1 MHLLRHAVRTDAGVK
16 GDARLQ
22 RVKCMRKRIGGM
34 FATHDEPWKI
44 RGGRSWRL
52 ATIFAISHVTKVF
65 KE

>member
-1 MHLLRHAVRTDAGVK
+1 MHPLRHAVRTDAGVK
-16 GDARLQ
+16 GDTRLQ

-34 FATHDEPWKI
+34 FATHGESRKI

-52 ATIFAISHVTKVF
+52 TTIFAISNVTKVS

>member
-1 MHLLRHAVRTDAGVK
+1 MRHAVRTNVGVK
-16 GDARLQ
+16 GDTHLQ

-52 ATIFAISHVTKVF
+52 TTIFAISYVTKVS

>member
-1 MHLLRHAVRTDAGVK
+1 MHPIRHAVRTDAGVE
-16 GDARLQ
+16 GGARLQ

-34 FATHDEPWKI
+34 FATHGEPRKI

-52 ATIFAISHVTKVF
+52 TTIFAISYVTKVF

>member
-1 MHLLRHAVRTDAGVK
+1 MHPLRHAVRTDAGVK

-34 FATHDEPWKI
+34 FATHDEPRKN

-52 ATIFAISHVTKVF
+52 ATIFAISHVTKVS

>member
-1 MHLLRHAVRTDAGVK
+1 MHPLRHAVRTDAGVK

-34 FATHDEPWKI
+34 FATHDEPRKI

-52 ATIFAISHVTKVF
+52 TTIFAISHVTKVF